1 MTVHIL
7 NNTNGS
13 EIQWD
18 NILKMHGEQ
27 NAVVMGDPFF
37 LTENTCVSKKNKDNI
52 NLFLY
57 TEKLK
62 EYTN

>member
-1 MTVHIL
+1 
-7 NNTNGS
+7 
-13 EIQWD
+13 
-18 NILKMHGEQ
+18 MHGEQ
-27 NAVVMGDPFF
+27 NAVVVGDPFF